1 MIVVAAPLLAL
12 AVTLLLVYPAWSQ
25 LGIAQRDVLEKEKTL
40 RTLQETQP
48 RVERVIPAAEDRPGE
63 PARFLGEIND
73 LAAAAGCTFRNYDVQ
88 ATSTPPPSSPP
99 AGNPA
104 SGSPASGSPASGSPP
119 AGSETSNVRP
129 LQVKITLV
137 GSYADIREFLARLAR
152 APRIYTVTALSLA
165 PETTSSKNVLP
176 DERLVAILTIE
187 RYLVSA
193 T

>member
-104 SGSPASGSPASGSPP
+104 SGNPASGSPP

-137 GSYADIREFLARLAR
+137 GRYADIREFLSRLAR